1 MAENALDAMMRSKG
15 KTRGD
20 FAKNSRVGKLLRKRG
35 VANSPEVQRIM
46 ELPAYRWQ
54 DDDELPAL
62 AQWIQ
67 DEYGRPPRDCPVDCV
82 CRGKGYME
90 LRPIQAAALAAI
102 HDYRGLLG
110 PIRVGGGKTL
120 ISYLSGTVAGVE
132 RMMLLIPAK
141 LRKKTVREFGKLAR
155 HWKSPPRMHI
165 MSYELLAR
173 DRGIAELEAFRPDFV
188 FADEGHKMKNLS
200 AACTKRMRKYL
211 CKTNT
216 DAIYC
221 DTSGTITKRS
231 ILEYYHR
238 QNWALQD
245 GFQPMPRDYNEVR
258 DWADALDEK
267 VSPTGRLMPGALYQ
281 LCTDEELLE
290 SAADTSKSTHIRI
303 ARQAYQ
309 RRLMST
315 PGVVGTEE
323 MFDGAMSLQ
332 ISAVDWAPGEAV
344 SAAFETLRSDWEL
357 PDGHPVDTPSA
368 LWLAARC
375 LVQGFYYRWDPEPP
389 ADWLYWRKEWGAC
402 QRQILKRFRDIDSPM
417 VAAREVRSGRIP
429 WAAPILEEWDTIKG
443 TFKPNTVAHW
453 IDDGA
458 FKFCADWARKNHG
471 IVWVNEVALGERLQ
485 REAGLPYYGRGGLCG
500 KKEIETE
507 TGSCVAS
514 IKANSEGR
522 NLQFQYSK
530 NLFIAPPSPSPTAP

>member
-1 MAENALDAMMRSKG
+1 
-15 KTRGD
+15 
-20 FAKNSRVGKLLRKRG
+20 
-35 VANSPEVQRIM
+35 
-46 ELPAYRWQ
+46 
-54 DDDELPAL
+54 
-62 AQWIQ
+62 
-67 DEYGRPPRDCPVDCV
+67 
-82 CRGKGYME
+82 
-90 LRPIQAAALAAI
+90 
-102 HDYRGLLG
+102 
-110 PIRVGGGKTL
+110 
-120 ISYLSGTVAGVE
+120 
-132 RMMLLIPAK
+132 
-141 LRKKTVREFGKLAR
+141 
-155 HWKSPPRMHI
+155 
-165 MSYELLAR
+165 
-173 DRGIAELEAFRPDFV
+173 
-188 FADEGHKMKNLS
+188 
-200 AACTKRMRKYL
+200 
-211 CKTNT
+211 
-216 DAIYC
+216 
-221 DTSGTITKRS
+221 
-231 ILEYYHR
+231 
-238 QNWALQD
+238 
-245 GFQPMPRDYNEVR
+245 MPRDYNEVR

-530 NLFIAPPSPSPTAP
+530 NLFIAPPPGGDLMEQLLGRTHRDGQEADEVTAEFAVSCYENWKVIQQCFRDAEYIERTTSQYQKLNFADVDLPAAGDVKELGRRGDPLWDKANADYFEDEGSWTQEEQAISDLSVADRARRRSDATG